1 MGLITE
7 LLMHPEEFMPLV
19 QLKLDSARVSKP
31 IEAELSTCLHLPDRE
46 FCYAAL
52 NKVSRSFAYV
62 IQILPEKLKDAI
74 CVFYLVLRALDSV
87 EDDMEHLDLKRKLP
101 LLNQFYELL
110 DGKTLDLANI
120 GLKPDEVTLLVH
132 FEKVLMLYNTLN
144 RESQLVIRDITLKMG
159 KGMAE
164 FADKV
169 IVKTVEEW
177 DLYCHYVAGLVGH
190 GLTRLFVASNYEDTP
205 LAEDLSIANSMGLF
219 LQKTNIIRDYHE
231 DLRDGRIFWPNQI
244 WEKFASKLSW
254 FADNPSNEK
263 SLDCLNNLIL
273 NALQHIP
280 DCLKY
285 MSSLKNPDV
294 FRFCAIPQVMA
305 IATLAEIFNNSDV
318 FRRNVKIRKGLTAS
332 IIMEC
337 KSIEQAEYLFYKFM
351 SDILAFQKRLISL
364 DPVFMSSYASLS
376 AKYGGRKS
384 RSNFFPIVVILL
396 LVILVL
402 FLIPK

>member
-1 MGLITE
+1 
-7 LLMHPEEFMPLV
+7 
-19 QLKLDSARVSKP
+19 
-31 IEAELSTCLHLPDRE
+31 
-46 FCYAAL
+46 
-52 NKVSRSFAYV
+52 
-62 IQILPEKLKDAI
+62 
-74 CVFYLVLRALDSV
+74 
-87 EDDMEHLDLKRKLP
+87 
-101 LLNQFYELL
+101 
-110 DGKTLDLANI
+110 
-120 GLKPDEVTLLVH
+120 
-132 FEKVLMLYNTLN
+132 
-144 RESQLVIRDITLKMG
+144 
-159 KGMAE
+159 
-164 FADKV
+164 
-169 IVKTVEEW
+169 
-177 DLYCHYVAGLVGH
+177 
-190 GLTRLFVASNYEDTP
+190 
-205 LAEDLSIANSMGLF
+205 
-219 LQKTNIIRDYHE
+219 
-231 DLRDGRIFWPNQI
+231 
-244 WEKFASKLSW
+244 
-254 FADNPSNEK
+254 
-263 SLDCLNNLIL
+263 
-273 NALQHIP
+273 
-280 DCLKY
+280 